1 MAAKPEPRSDTWLI
15 VGIVAAAV
23 AITLVLVL
31 VVVPSMTGDTE
42 ETAGSNEP
50 TEPAALYERHC
61 GTCHGLQGQGN
72 LGPALG
78 DGAVVQAYPD
88 VEDQIAVVVEGRNA
102 MPPFGDA
109 LTDEQI
115 RTIVEYTRT
124 ELGTATTTSTAATDG
139 G

>member
-1 MAAKPEPRSDTWLI
+1 MAAAKKEPRSDTWLI
-15 VGIVAAAV
+15 VGIVVAAV

-42 ETAGSNEP
+42 ETAGPDEP

-61 GTCHGLQGQGN
+61 GTCHGLEGQGN

-78 DGAVVQAYPD
+78 GGAVVAAYPD
-88 VEDQIAVVVEGRNA
+88 VEDQIAVIEDGRNA
-102 MPPFGDA
+102 MPPFGDV

-115 RTIVEYTRT
+115 LAITEYTRT
-124 ELGTATTTSTAATDG
+124 ELGTSTTTSTTTAG